1 MLVEDKRSEDAVQSS
16 DFHISHLHHNIS
28 DMVSLRPGQQE
39 STPPPSRT
47 FVRTYENYENCS
59 VQDLV
64 QIDEE
69 FV

>member
-1 MLVEDKRSEDAVQSS
+1 MHSRQ
-16 DFHISHLHHNIS
+16 ISIFLICTTIYPTWQVSGRDEKEFIS
-28 DMVSLRPGQQE
+28 FYF
-39 STPPPSRT
+39 RT

-59 VQDLV
+59 VQDLY